1 MCSFS
6 KKTLST
12 IRTGFI
18 CVFSLFLEL
27 KLDNFPAREG
37 IIQELFVMQEASP
50 WTTFGHVAAN
60 GTMMEAFEGEMNI
73 HIVDISSTFCTQ
85 WPTLLEALATRVE
98 GTPNLLRLTT
108 IVLSKEESAMKVMRQ
123 IMTRL
128 ERFARLMG
136 VPFES
141 TLMQKSQ
148 LETLE
153 LAELNLKQ
161 DEALAINCIHTLH
174 HVSESTTALITPDT
188 RAAAAAQCN
197 NTISPR
203 DLVLHTFKNANP
215 KVKNKI
221 LGLTSAAVRVSFH
234 QAIVI
239 TVTHNVA
246 L

>member
-1 MCSFS
+1 
-6 KKTLST
+6 
-12 IRTGFI
+12 
-18 CVFSLFLEL
+18 LEL

-60 GTMMEAFEGEMNI
+60 GAMMEAFEGEMNI

-85 WPTLLEALATRVE
+85 WPTLLEALATRAE
-98 GTPNLLRLTT
+98 GTPKLLRLTT
-108 IVLSKEESAMKVMRQ
+108 IVLCKEESAMKVMRQ

-141 TLMQKSQ
+141 TLMQKLQ

-161 DEALAINCIHTLH
+161 DEALAINCTHTLH
-174 HVSESTTALITPDT
+174 HVSESTTALITPDA
-188 RAAAAAQCN
+188 RAAAAQC

-215 KVKNKI
+215 KVKKQTQCSCKS
-221 LGLTSAAVRVSFH
+221 LFPSGYCDHCYT
-234 QAIVI
+234 QC
-239 TVTHNVA
+239 
-246 L
+246 

>member
-1 MCSFS
+1 MSSFS

-12 IRTGFI
+12 IRTGFT

-37 IIQELFVMQEASP
+37 IILELFVMQEASP

-60 GTMMEAFEGEMNI
+60 GAMMEAFEGEMNI

-85 WPTLLEALATRVE
+85 WPTLLEALATRAE

-174 HVSESTTALITPDT
+174 HVSESTTALITPDA
-188 RAAAAAQCN
+188 RAAAAQCN
-197 NTISPR
+197 TLSPR
-203 DLVLHTFKNANP
+203 DLVLRTFKNANP

-221 LGLTSAAVRVSFH
+221 LGLTSAAVSVH

-239 TVTHNVA
+239 TVTHNVG

>member
-1 MCSFS
+1 MCSFC
-6 KKTLST
+6 KKTLSQ
-12 IRTGFI
+12 IRTGFT

-37 IIQELFVMQEASP
+37 IILELFVMQEASP

-60 GTMMEAFEGEMNI
+60 GAMMEAFEGEMNI

-85 WPTLLEALATRVE
+85 WPTLLEALATRAE

-174 HVSESTTALITPDT
+174 HVSESTTALITPDA
-188 RAAAAAQCN
+188 RAAAAQCN
-197 NTISPR
+197 TLSPR
-203 DLVLHTFKNANP
+203 DLVLRTFKNANP

-221 LGLTSAAVRVSFH
+221 LGLTSADVSFH
-234 QAIVI
+234 
-239 TVTHNVA
+239 
-246 L
+246 